1 MAQQNPNTTL
11 LGSTPEAYATILR
24 WMSFI
29 NADVYDV
36 LGGWFLPL
44 IGRRPYNK
52 ESVEQHIVLVEKR
65 LRMIEV
71 QLGKTRYLAGDE
83 LTLADLFGT
92 GMLAAGFQCFFD
104 KKWRSEHPNFTRWVD
119 DVYHRDVYQ
128 AVFPGKLVM
137 IETAIPNEPVKDPSK
152 FAR

>member
-1 MAQQNPNTTL
+1 M
-11 LGSTPEAYATILR
+11 LR

-29 NADVYDV
+29 NADVYDC

-52 ESVEQHIVLVEKR
+52 ESVEHHIVLVEKR
-65 LRMIEV
+65 LRMIEN
-71 QLGKTRYLAGDE
+71 QLGKTRYLAGNQ

-104 KKWRSEHPNFTRWVD
+104 SKWRKQHPNFTRWCK
-119 DVYHRDVYQ
+119 DVYEQPLYQ
-128 AVFPGKLVM
+128 SVVPGELVM